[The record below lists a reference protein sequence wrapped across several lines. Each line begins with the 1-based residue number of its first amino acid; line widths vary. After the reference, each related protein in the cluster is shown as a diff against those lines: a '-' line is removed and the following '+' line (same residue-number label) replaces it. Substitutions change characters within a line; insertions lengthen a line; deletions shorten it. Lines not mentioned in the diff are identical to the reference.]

1 MSLSLRTSLIVIVS
15 NAASASAFTVIAAP
29 LCRQQQCASAL
40 PMRSSKVTCSFM
52 DDLKKG
58 FEAGMNPAADSDAQG
73 ETEQPSTPAAKSA
86 ETAPKTAAANPPA
99 ATFTVASPDDGEPA
113 AATFTVAAPDSDD
126 KPAAATTTAPSGA
139 MDSQAGATDDAPAAV
154 EAEDA
159 LQSTGMSAAE
169 EAMFAKAVEQA
180 QASKAAADAQR
191 GGIGGYADSLVE
203 PSSAAAPLTAAE
215 QAAAEA
221 LRAKERAQDELMA
234 MPSAA
239 SGLMGQMFSNMKNIG
254 KAMGEAL
261 DEANA
266 KRAAEE
272 AARPPQKKRPRGNLN
287 QLYKELDAAI
297 DRDDWE
303 KAKQIKDTIDAIKG

>member
-1 MSLSLRTSLIVIVS
+1 
-15 NAASASAFTVIAAP
+15 
-29 LCRQQQCASAL
+29 
-40 PMRSSKVTCSFM
+40 
-52 DDLKKG
+52 
-58 FEAGMNPAADSDAQG
+58 
-73 ETEQPSTPAAKSA
+73 
-86 ETAPKTAAANPPA
+86 
-99 ATFTVASPDDGEPA
+99 
-113 AATFTVAAPDSDD
+113 
-126 KPAAATTTAPSGA
+126 
-139 MDSQAGATDDAPAAV
+139 
-154 EAEDA
+154 
-159 LQSTGMSAAE
+159 
-169 EAMFAKAVEQA
+169 MFAKAVEQA